1 MDDTLMLYLIPVF
14 TFVSVIAFIGASYYL
29 WDMLHEAGSAK
40 MQRRMRLLSAG
51 GAHGEELL
59 QQKHFSDIPFL
70 NDILIGIPRVHAID
84 RVSGSSG
91 PEPDGSEILYHS
103 VYRYCCS
110 LPGFNPGCFIAIND
124 CASDRDSGRD
134 QLCLISSSNAGLWS
148 VGRNL

>member
-29 WDMLHEAGSAK
+29 WVMLHEAGSAK

-84 RVSGSSG
+84 RVLVQAALNLTVVRFFIIQFITIVVVCLVLTMAASLALMVALPVG
-91 PEPDGSEILYHS
+91 ILAGI
-103 VYRYCCS
+103 S
-110 LPGFNPGCFIAIND
+110 LP
-124 CASDRDSGRD
+124 
-134 QLCLISSSNAGLWS
+134 
-148 VGRNL
+148 